1 MPIRRCCVCNGSGCL
16 TADGRAPTIQTI
28 EAVEREIASQA
39 FIKTA
44 KEAVATA
51 LAAPRQQTSALPQPV
66 ATPDTP
72 PLFTTIS
79 PDPELQQ
86 LLTNRWK
93 ECVGC
98 VEHDLALSATVM
110 MGGLLEGLFLV
121 RIEGLPDKAPVFKAN
136 SAPRDKTT
144 GQTLRLKDW
153 CLSDYIDVAHEL
165 AWISETYR
173 DVGEILRDYR
183 NYIHPHKEHRHKKR
197 ISPADSK
204 MLWEISKHMARE
216 LLKP

>member
-1 MPIRRCCVCNGSGCL
+1 M
-16 TADGRAPTIQTI
+16 TADGRTPSIHTI
-28 EAVEREIASQA
+28 EAVEQQIADGRASQ
-39 FIKTA
+39 ISTA
-44 KEAVATA
+44 VQAV
-51 LAAPRQQTSALPQPV
+51 LAPFSQAALPSARPV

-79 PDPELQQ
+79 ADPELQQ

-98 VEHDLALSATVM
+98 VEHDLALAAIVM

-121 RIEGLPDKAPVFKAN
+121 RIEGLADKAPVFQAN
-136 SAPRDKTT
+136 AAPRDKTT
-144 GQTLRLKDW
+144 GQTLGLKDW
-153 CLSDYIDVAHEL
+153 VLSNYIDVAHEL

-197 ISPADSK
+197 LSPADSR
-204 MLWEISKHMARE
+204 MLWEISKHVARE
-216 LLKP
+216 LVKP